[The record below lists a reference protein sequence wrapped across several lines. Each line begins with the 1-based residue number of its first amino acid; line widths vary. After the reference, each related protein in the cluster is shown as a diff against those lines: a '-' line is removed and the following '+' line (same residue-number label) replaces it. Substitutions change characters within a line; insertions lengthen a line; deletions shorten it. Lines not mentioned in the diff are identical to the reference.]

1 MIIITRKQRETLKR
15 KWLQADM
22 AARGISYRQF
32 RKVVA
37 GTVGLDN
44 AIVVPWCGMWLC
56 IETDGYCHS

>member
-1 MIIITRKQRETLKR
+1 MIITRKQRETLKR

-32 RKVVA
+32 RKGIS
-37 GTVGLDN
+37 GTVGMDD

>member
-1 MIIITRKQRETLKR
+1 MIITRKQRETLKR

-22 AARGISYRQF
+22 QNNGIPYRAF
-32 RKVVA
+32 RKVVSA
-37 GTVGLDN
+37 TVGMDG